1 MMFQVKVKKFN
12 FILVSYMIF
21 LTCEVI
27 QQLHVVQDMTCKVG
41 DQIMITIHL
50 KDKIEL
56 ISYVVYSTHDNLQNR
71 LVHSINGQLLYVAIQ
86 IDHF

>member
-1 MMFQVKVKKFN
+1 
-12 FILVSYMIF
+12 MII

-27 QQLHVVQDMTCKVG
+27 YQLRVVQDMTCKAG

-56 ISYVVYSTHDNLQNR
+56 ISDVVYSTHDNQ
-71 LVHSINGQLLYVAIQ
+71 Q
-86 IDHF
+86 I